1 MSQPLIIGHRGAAAV
16 APENTRA
23 AFALAL
29 ADGADGLEFDVRL
42 ARDGIPVVIHDAT
55 LRRTALR
62 DGEVARMSSSELQQ
76 VDVGTWFNI
85 RYPHLA
91 RTVFAAAR
99 VSTLAEVLEVFGG
112 SCRALYVEIKC
123 DLDDAHAHAAEVV
136 RAVRAHALVDRV
148 VVESF
153 TLDALREVKRLA
165 PEIRTAA
172 LFERRLARPFPSR
185 RRIIARAVACGADEL
200 ALHFS
205 LVSPWLVRAAMDAGL
220 RTLVWTVDD
229 PSWMKRAADLRL
241 HALITNHP
249 AVMRA
254 APSGGPLTD

>member
-29 ADGADGLEFDVRL
+29 ADGADGFEFDVRL

-62 DGEVARMSSSELQQ
+62 DGEVARMSSAELQQ
-76 VDVGTWFNI
+76 VDVGTWFNV

-91 RTVFAAAR
+91 RSEFADSR
-99 VSTLAEVLEVFGG
+99 VLTLAEVLEVFSG

-136 RAVRAHALVDRV
+136 RTVRAHALVDRV

-153 TLDALREVKRLA
+153 TLDAIREVKRLA

-185 RRIIARAVACGADEL
+185 RRIIAQAVACGADEL

-205 LVSPWLVRAAMDAGL
+205 LVAPGLIRAAIDAGL

-229 PSWMKRAADLRL
+229 PSWMKRATDLKL

-254 APSGGPLTD
+254 ASSGPLTD